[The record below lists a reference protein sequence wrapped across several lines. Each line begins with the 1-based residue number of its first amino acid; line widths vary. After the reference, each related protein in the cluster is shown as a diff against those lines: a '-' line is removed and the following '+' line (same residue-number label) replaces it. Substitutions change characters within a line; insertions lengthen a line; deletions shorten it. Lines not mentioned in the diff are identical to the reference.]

1 METIVNTVYEFI
13 VNNNL
18 IVPGDRVLVSVSA
31 GKDSMALLHILFV
44 LRVRLDCTI
53 AIYHLDHTVRGDESF
68 DDLLFVIQQAAR
80 YGIGAFVERY
90 NFNQHKEKG

>member
-31 GKDSMALLHILFV
+31 GKDSMFLLHVISE
-44 LRVRLDCTI
+44 LRGAMGIEAGDRVEAIVARL
-53 AIYHLDHTVRGDESF
+53 G
-68 DDLLFVIQQAAR
+68 AR
-80 YGIGAFVERY
+80 LGARLAV
-90 NFNQHKEKG
+90 